1 MTKEE
6 EIPDWVG
13 AQEFYDKYEP
23 KEILGRGVSSV
34 VRRCI
39 DKRTSQEYAVKIID
53 ITPSDKM
60 SPQEIKEIR
69 EATVKE
75 IDILKKVCGQENII
89 QLKDSFESNAFFF
102 LVFDLMKRGE
112 LFDYL
117 TEKVTLSEKE
127 TRKIMRALLEVVQF
141 LHSQNIVHRDLKPE
155 NILLDDQ
162 MNIKLT
168 DFGFAVQINSGQKL
182 KEVCG
187 TPGYLAPEIIE
198 CSMDAGHAGYD
209 TAVDIWSAG
218 VIMYT
223 LLAGSP
229 PFWHRKQMLMLRMIL
244 AGTYDFSSPEWD
256 DQSDTVKDLISRMLV
271 VDPKHRY
278 TATEAL
284 SHSFFSQY
292 VVDEVRQFSPYRR
305 FKVICMTVLATMRI
319 YCSYRR
325 AKPVTKEVIKS
336 DPYAH
341 FSSSSVSPLKEWAYS
356 MLQLLFVPYKRC
368 FYRMMISLS
377 ETKELFWRAE
387 AVCFDVDST
396 VIKEEGIDELAK
408 FCGVGDAVTEMT
420 RRAMGGSMTFK
431 TALTERLSIIR
442 CSREQVNKLITD
454 HPPQLTPGIRE
465 LVDRLHQRNIKV
477 FLISGGFRC
486 IVEHVATQLNIP
498 LHHVYANRLKF
509 YFNGEYAGFDES
521 QPTAESGG
529 KGKVISMLKEQY
541 GFKTVVMIGDGATD
555 LEACPP
561 ASAFIGFGGNVIRP
575 QVKERSSWYVTSF
588 EELLKE
594 LEKI

>member
-13 AQEFYDKYEP
+13 AKEFYDKYEP

-34 VRRCI
+34 VRRCVN
-39 DKRTSQEYAVKIID
+39 KRTSQEYAVKVID

-60 SPQEIKEIR
+60 TSREIEEIR

-89 QLKDSFESNAFFF
+89 QLKDCYETNAFFF
-102 LVFDLMKRGE
+102 LVFDLMRKGE

-117 TEKVTLSEKE
+117 TEKVTLTEKE

-155 NILLDDQ
+155 NILLDDN

-168 DFGFAVQINSGQKL
+168 DFGFAVQIQPDQRL
-182 KEVCG
+182 KDVCG

-198 CSMDAGHAGYD
+198 CSMDAGHKGYG

-244 AGTYDFSSPEWD
+244 AGKYDFSSPEWED
-256 DQSDTVKDLISRMLV
+256 SSDTAKDLISRMLV
-271 VDPKHRY
+271 VDPVQRV

-292 VVDEVRQFSPYRR
+292 VVNEVRQFSPYRK
-305 FKVICMTVLATMRI
+305 FKVICITVLATMRI

-336 DPYAH
+336 DPYAVKPIRKLIDACAFRIYGH
-341 FSSSSVSPLKEWAYS
+341 WVKKGQTQNRAALFENSPKAI
-356 MLQLLFVPYKRC
+356 LL
-368 FYRMMISLS
+368 SLA
-377 ETKELFWRAE
+377 AE
-387 AVCFDVDST
+387 A
-396 VIKEEGIDELAK
+396 EEQD
-408 FCGVGDAVTEMT
+408 
-420 RRAMGGSMTFK
+420 
-431 TALTERLSIIR
+431 
-442 CSREQVNKLITD
+442 
-454 HPPQLTPGIRE
+454 
-465 LVDRLHQRNIKV
+465 
-477 FLISGGFRC
+477 
-486 IVEHVATQLNIP
+486 
-498 LHHVYANRLKF
+498 
-509 YFNGEYAGFDES
+509 
-521 QPTAESGG
+521 QPS
-529 KGKVISMLKEQY
+529 L
-541 GFKTVVMIGDGATD
+541 
-555 LEACPP
+555 
-561 ASAFIGFGGNVIRP
+561 
-575 QVKERSSWYVTSF
+575 
-588 EELLKE
+588 
-594 LEKI
+594 